1 MIAVRLAR
9 VEGKAT
15 VVVAIQ
21 NILAE
26 FPQVME
32 EPTSLPPRRNYDHR
46 IILQEN
52 VGPVNVRPYRYAHF
66 QKNEI
71 ER

>member
-1 MIAVRLAR
+1 MANLDKEINGAVN
-9 VEGKAT
+9 VG
-15 VVVAIQ
+15 IQ
-21 NILAE
+21 HMLVD

-32 EPTSLPPRRNYDHR
+32 APTSLPLTKAFDHR

-52 VGPVNVRPYRYAHF
+52 KGPVNVRPYRYAYF
-66 QKNEI
+66 RKNEI